1 MNNRRKFILRK
12 ILGYCKKKNLMKD
25 SNTSNES
32 LRNRVAYSSQKERGT
47 ITYCIA
53 QITLSFS

>member
-1 MNNRRKFILRK
+1 
-12 ILGYCKKKNLMKD
+12 MKD

-32 LRNRVAYSSQKERGT
+32 LRNGVAYSSQKERGT

-53 QITLSFS
+53 QMTLSFS